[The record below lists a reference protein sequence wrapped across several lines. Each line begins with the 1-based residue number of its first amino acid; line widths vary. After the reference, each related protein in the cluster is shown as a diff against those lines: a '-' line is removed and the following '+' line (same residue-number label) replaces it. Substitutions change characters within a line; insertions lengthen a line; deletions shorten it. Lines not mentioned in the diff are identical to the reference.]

1 MGFWKDLFVEVRR
14 GSKVT
19 YSPSDLSKLD
29 RSYEHEVWEQ
39 AKRKVLSPFRKEM
52 QYSFMA
58 QVRDYAFERILDR
71 HLYTF
76 SHLLVIPNPYGM
88 AQQTALLLFNSSK
101 EYKVRYCVQGEEGA
115 DFVAETEMT
124 KRHRVA
130 IMGLYF
136 DRSNKVDLYLLDEN
150 DQIVKHR
157 MIRIY
162 VGEAT
167 SNSPEIISKVE
178 KDAELQLPIVLVN
191 GEIYR
196 PMAIDGNGAVRYA
209 LQLRTSRM
217 GMIPL
222 QNGQFLFADRT
233 ANCVNSLGQVQHVRY
248 HEMDYMGRVYRTFII
263 QEPIGILAVEQG
275 DFLYM
280 SMASDKEHINDCILK
295 LDMNSGDVVSKFNLS
310 EVLGE
315 KYRTV
320 SDWTKMSHMEC
331 RDGKLI
337 LSLRRLHTVI
347 CLDAKSMKTEFV
359 LAQPG
364 VWDGTPLEA
373 SLLQPESEEDILNLG
388 WPCSATWKEED
399 VLFVF
404 NSKARGEIPQ
414 GYSDTTSSEVIE
426 LQINQEKRTFHCL
439 YRHDCD
445 RTMNYGSAR
454 PLEDQKMLY
463 LQGAVQYKTEGRAA
477 VIRMLDPVKDRE
489 GSRITL
495 SMEYI
500 NAWEFRPDITSY
512 SKALDAREKCV
523 FGNLNMPEEFH
534 GELPPLTE
542 EKLPKKF
549 FRKPHMCD
557 NLFLFFML
565 PGAIS
570 RIYFKGE
577 QHCYVQDYS
586 MLKNGNSSEIF
597 AIQVD
602 GFAPDEYYIYL
613 EFAGMARRLKNE
625 IRVME

>member
-19 YSPSDLSKLD
+19 YSPSDLNKLD
-29 RSYEHEVWEQ
+29 RSYEREVLEQ

-52 QYSFMA
+52 QRSFTA

-101 EYKVRYCVQGEEGA
+101 EYRVRYRVQGEEGA
-115 DFVAETEMT
+115 DFIGETERT

-136 DRSNKVDLYLLDEN
+136 ERSNKVDLYLLDEN

-162 VGEAT
+162 VGEAV

-178 KDAELQLPIVLVN
+178 KDEEMPMPIVMVN

-222 QNGQFLFADRT
+222 QNGHFLFADRT
-233 ANCVNSLGQVQHVRY
+233 ANCVNSLGQIQPCRY

-263 QEPIGILAVEQG
+263 QEPIGILAAGQG
-275 DFLYM
+275 DSLYLSM
-280 SMASDKEHINDCILK
+280 SSDQEHVNDCILE
-295 LDMNSGDVVSKFNLS
+295 LDMNSGDIVSKFNLS
-310 EVLGE
+310 EILGE
-315 KYRTV
+315 QYRTV

-337 LSLRRLHTVI
+337 LSLRRLHTVL
-347 CLDAKSMKTEFV
+347 CLDAKSMKTEFI

-364 VWDGTPLEA
+364 VWDGTSLE
-373 SLLQPESEEDILNLG
+373 SFVLQPESDEDVLNLG
-388 WPCSATWKEED
+388 WPCSATWLEKGR
-399 VLFVF
+399 LFIF
-404 NSKARGEIPQ
+404 NAKARGDVPQ
-414 GYSDTTSSEVIE
+414 GYSDTKSSEVIE
-426 LQINQEKRTFHCL
+426 VQINQEQHTFHCI
-439 YRHDCD
+439 YRHDSD
-445 RTMNYGSAR
+445 RTLNYGAAR
-454 PLEDQKMLY
+454 LLEDDKMLY
-463 LQGAVQYKTEGRAA
+463 LQGAVQYKTEDRAA
-477 VIRMLDPVKDRE
+477 VISVLDPDKDRE

-500 NAWEFRPDITSY
+500 NAWEFRPDIASY
-512 SKALDAREKCV
+512 SQALDAREKCV
-523 FGNLNMPEEFH
+523 LGNLDMPEEFH

-542 EKLPKKF
+542 ERLPRRF
-549 FRKPHMCD
+549 FRTPHMCD
-557 NLFLFFML
+557 NLFLFSML
-565 PGAIS
+565 PGALS
-570 RIYFKGE
+570 HIYFKGE
-577 QHCYVQDYS
+577 KHCYVQDYS
-586 MLKNGNSSEIF
+586 MLKNSNRPETF

-602 GFAPDEYYIYL
+602 GFKADEYFIYL
-613 EFAGMARRLKNE
+613 EFDGVARRLKNE
-625 IRVME
+625 FRVMQ

>member
-19 YSPSDLSKLD
+19 YSPSDLNKLD
-29 RSYEHEVWEQ
+29 RSYEREVSEQ

-52 QYSFMA
+52 QRSFTA

-101 EYKVRYCVQGEEGA
+101 EYKVRYCVQGDEGA
-115 DFVAETEMT
+115 DFVGETEMT

-136 DRSNKVDLYLLDEN
+136 ERSNKVDLYLLDEN
-150 DQIVKHR
+150 DQVVKHR

-162 VGEAT
+162 VGEAV

-178 KDAELQLPIVLVN
+178 KDEEMPMPIVMVN

-196 PMAIDGNGAVRYA
+196 PMAIDGNGSVRYA

-222 QNGQFLFADRT
+222 QNGRFLFADRT
-233 ANCVNSLGQVQHVRY
+233 ANCVNSLGQIQPCRY

-263 QEPIGILAVEQG
+263 QEPIGILAAVQG
-275 DFLYM
+275 DSLYL
-280 SMASDKEHINDCILK
+280 SMASDEKHVNDCILE
-295 LDMNSGDVVSKFNLS
+295 LDMNSGNIVSKFNLS
-310 EVLGE
+310 EILGE
-315 KYRTV
+315 QYRTV

-337 LSLRRLHTVI
+337 LSLRRLHTVL
-347 CLDAKSMKTEFV
+347 CLDAKTMETEFI

-364 VWDGTPLEA
+364 VWAGTALE
-373 SLLQPESEEDILNLG
+373 SFVLQPKTENDVLNFG
-388 WPCSATWKEED
+388 WPCSATWLDESR
-399 VLFVF
+399 LFIF
-404 NSKARGEIPQ
+404 NAKARGDVPQ
-414 GYSDTTSSEVIE
+414 GYSDTKSSEVIE
-426 LQINQEKRTFHCL
+426 VQIDQEAHTFQCI
-439 YRHDCD
+439 YRHNCD
-445 RTMNYGSAR
+445 RTLNYGAAR
-454 PLEDQKMLY
+454 LLEDNKMLY
-463 LQGAVQYKTEGRAA
+463 LQGAVQYKTEDRAA
-477 VIRMLDPVKDRE
+477 VIRVLDPEEDRE

-500 NAWEFRPDITSY
+500 NAWEFRPDIASF
-512 SKALDAREKCV
+512 SHALDAREKCV
-523 FGNLNMPEEFH
+523 FGNLEMPEAFH

-542 EKLPKKF
+542 EKLPRRF
-549 FRKPHMCD
+549 FRRPHICD

-565 PGAIS
+565 PGALS
-570 RIYFKGE
+570 HIYFKGE
-577 QHCYVQDYS
+577 KHCYVQDYS
-586 MLKNGNSSEIF
+586 MLKNGNRPEIF

-602 GFAPDEYYIYL
+602 GFEADEYYIYL
-613 EFAGMARRLKNE
+613 EFDGVARRLKNE
-625 IRVME
+625 IRVM